1 LEPEAIALR
10 YRSTIL
16 YLAAALLLVGLYL
29 YDIHQDKKKERVEET
44 ARVLLGIK
52 ADQIEGITL
61 VRGKEII
68 EIQKAGG
75 TDKKAWKITAPINT
89 TADSLAIEGLKN
101 RLADLKYT
109 RVIAEKADDPARFG
123 LDGPSFIITYNAG
136 KVSGQLAF
144 GSLTP
149 LEDGY
154 YVKKD
159 KDKRIYLVD
168 KFDKQDFEKNLFEL
182 RDKRLFTLRP
192 EKVNRFIIDRET
204 GKWTLIKNEGQ
215 WQFEDDE
222 DFRVDSKK
230 IDVLMR
236 KFTRV
241 EATSFEKEA
250 VEDMAPFGLDPSAVA
265 VTLSDGKKS
274 QAILLGN
281 PVKQKQTRIYAK
293 MKGQPQ
299 LVTVNKWLLGD
310 LPQNR
315 EEIKE
320 EKAAEKPEDTETHR

>member
-1 LEPEAIALR
+1 MR

-16 YLAAALLLVGLYL
+16 YLVAALLLVGLYL

-61 VRGKEII
+61 AGGKEVI

-168 KFDKQDFEKNLFEL
+168 KFDKQDFEKDLFEL

-204 GKWTLIKNEGQ
+204 GKWTLIKKEGRR
-215 WQFEDDE
+215 WFENDE
-222 DFRVDSKK
+222 DFRVDTQR
-230 IDVLMR
+230 IDTLVR
-236 KFTRV
+236 KFAGA
-241 EATSFEKEA
+241 EATSFEKET
-250 VEDMAPFGLDPSAVA
+250 VTDLKSFGLDSSAVV

>member
-1 LEPEAIALR
+1 MEPEAVPLR

-16 YLAAALLLVGLYL
+16 YLVVALLLVGLYL
-29 YDIHQDKKKERVEET
+29 YDIHQDKEKEQVEKT
-44 ARVLLGIK
+44 AKVLLGIK
-52 ADQIEGITL
+52 TDQIDAIILAG
-61 VRGKEII
+61 GKEAI
-68 EIQKAGG
+68 ELRKAKD
-75 TDKKAWKITAPINT
+75 TDKGNWKITAPIRA

-109 RVIAEKADDPARFG
+109 RVIAEKTDDPARFG
-123 LDGPSFIITYNAG
+123 LDDPSFLITYNAG

-154 YVKKD
+154 YVRKN

-168 KFDKQDFEKNLFEL
+168 KFDKEQLFTSLFEL
-182 RDKRLFTLRP
+182 RDKRLFTLQP
-192 EKVNRFIIDRET
+192 EKVNRLLIDRET
-204 GKWTLIKNEGQ
+204 GKWNLVKKEGQ
-215 WQFEDDE
+215 WKYKDDE
-222 DFRVDSKK
+222 DFRVDPKK
-230 IDVLMR
+230 IDALVR
-236 KFTRV
+236 KFAKAK
-241 EATSFEKEA
+241 ATSFEKEA
-250 VEDMAPFGLDPSAVA
+250 VTDLKSFGLSSPAV
-265 VTLSDGKKS
+265 VVSLSDGKKS
-274 QAILLGN
+274 QSILLGN

-293 MKGQPQ
+293 IKGQPQ

-320 EKAAEKPEDTETHR
+320 EKAAEERKDTETHR